1 MRRENNLLEVE
12 NKRVESEHKK
22 VSVDKE
28 EAIKMLSQK
37 IISLES
43 AKDIDLKYY
52 TTSMKEIEED
62 AKTKLH
68 DLHTA
73 IESKNT

>member
-1 MRRENNLLEVE
+1 
-12 NKRVESEHKK
+12 
-22 VSVDKE
+22 
-28 EAIKMLSQK
+28 MLSQK